1 MIHAYGLDF
10 PDGTTPATVEL
21 FCFAHGWAREQ
32 SGLTRFQHY
41 RNAVDL
47 LYNFPRRVYAAER
60 KMVYDP
66 DKNDL
71 FIWNEWTELVSEQLC
86 LEKEVLISGP
96 GASWKS
102 TAVALYADMFWLS
115 SPNNTRVVCTSTTS
129 DALRAKF
136 WKEVM
141 HFYRAANAGVG
152 HPVPSR
158 TIIQYQKG
166 DDGAGIYGVAVESDG
181 SVERAVNKI
190 VGRHNTN
197 IFVAVDELA
206 TVSEAIVE
214 ASVNLETGA
223 EHFQFAGM
231 ANPDSKFDPH
241 GRMSEPENGWNSITD
256 ETQMWRTKRGGVAI
270 HLDGRRSPRIRDDDK
285 FPGMIRQRDLDRT
298 AEIYGENSPQ
308 FWKQRVGFWCPEG
321 ITKTVLSETM
331 IQKFRA
337 MEKIGAGPIS
347 WVNNFVQA
355 AVLDPSFEGQDRK
368 VLRFP
373 KWGDVTDTQKPEDW
387 SPLQGI
393 KSRKAIDLGEYMI
406 LKVDVTLPEPIHYQ
420 IVRRVKQACETRG
433 IPPELFALDSTGEGG
448 GLASIFAREWSPLIV
463 QVEFG
468 GRASERPVSE
478 INPRT
483 CREEYYNRVAEL
495 WFAVR
500 TMMQNNQVYRLD
512 KDTAVEFCK
521 RLWEMRGNMIM
532 VETKTVMKARVGK
545 SPDLADSAAIACEL
559 FRQKEDLSISGIA
572 PQADDAWEQFV
583 KKNSLNDPQAYLV
596 A

>member
-1 MIHAYGLDF
+1 MIQAYGLSF

-32 SGLTRFQHY
+32 SGLTRYQHY
-41 RNAVDL
+41 RQAVDL
-47 LYNFPRRVYAAER
+47 LWNVPRREYAIAR
-60 KMVYDP
+60 KMAYDP
-66 DKNDL
+66 DKHDL

-86 LEKEVLISGP
+86 IEKEVLISGP

-102 TAVALYADMFWLS
+102 TAVAVYGNVLWYS
-115 SPNNTRVVCTSTTS
+115 SPHNTRVVCTSTTS

-136 WKEVM
+136 WKEIQ
-141 HFYRAANAGVG
+141 HFYRAANTGIG
-152 HPVPSR
+152 NPVPSR

-197 IFVAVDELA
+197 VFVAVDELA

-337 MEKIGAGPIS
+337 MEKIGAGGVLS
-347 WVNNFVQA
+347 WVSGFVQA

-373 KWGDVTDTQKPEDW
+373 KWGDVFDSLTGQT
-387 SPLQGI
+387 
-393 KSRKAIDLGEYMI
+393 RKAIDLGEYII

-420 IVRRVKQACETRG
+420 IVRQVKQACIERG
-433 IPPELFALDSTGEGG
+433 ISPELFALDSTGEGG
-448 GLASIFAREWSPLIV
+448 GLASIFAREWSPAIV
-463 QVEFG
+463 TVEFG
-468 GRASERPVSE
+468 GRPSDRPVSE

-483 CREEYYNRVAEL
+483 CREEYVNRVTEL

-500 TMMQNNQVYRLD
+500 TMMQNFQVYGLD
-512 KDTAVEFCK
+512 KDTAIEFCK
-521 RLWEMRGNMIM
+521 RLWEPHGNMII
-532 VETKTVMKARVGK
+532 VESKTVMKTRTGK
-545 SPDLADSAAIACEL
+545 SPDLADSAVIATEL
-559 FRQKEDLSISGIA
+559 FRQKEDVSITSM
-572 PQADDAWEQFV
+572 PTQDDAWNKFHREQAALLDADH
-583 KKNSLNDPQAYLV
+583 SYLV
-596 A
+596 ET